1 MALAK
6 PVVVTRTAAIAAGYG
21 LVDGQNVR
29 LAMPGDADA
38 FGLALADV
46 RMDEDRA
53 RALGTRA
60 RDIALSDLGW
70 DRYVDALERSLRG
83 AL

>member
-21 LVDGQNVR
+21 LVDGENVR

-46 RMDEDRA
+46 RMDEHRA